1 MKHWIYGNK
10 AQFFQWVDM
19 LLFASYNDNEVIF
32 DGTPVKLLR
41 GELIGSTRYFAS
53 RWKVCKQTAQNFIRL
68 IESEGMVTR
77 RRAGRYTIYKIVNYD
92 KYQLGASLETH
103 PSIGH
108 FSGQSK
114 EVKRNN
120 SKTSFTPSREQD
132 LKFYELFIA
141 NEQYFASISD
151 AFQIP
156 VADLKTMAQ
165 EFRRLMLG
173 KQRYHKDQTD
183 YNEHF
188 FNWVNRE
195 KFQKGAGP
203 QNYTSNGSQD
213 KYAARRGSDV
223 SLQPDDDDSTF

>member
-1 MKHWIYGNK
+1 M
-10 AQFFQWVDM
+10 
-19 LLFASYNDNEVIF
+19 
-32 DGTPVKLLR
+32 
-41 GELIGSTRYFAS
+41 
-53 RWKVCKQTAQNFIRL
+53 
-68 IESEGMVTR
+68 
-77 RRAGRYTIYKIVNYD
+77 
-92 KYQLGASLETH
+92 
-103 PSIGH
+103 
-108 FSGQSK
+108 
-114 EVKRNN
+114 KRNN

-141 NEQYFASISD
+141 DEQYFACISD

-195 KFQKGAGP
+195 KFQNGAGP